1 MERNCSNGETMAF
14 IERKHIRSSVALRLC
29 FTLLGVAMPSAA
41 DAQAWPTKQV
51 IRAVVPLTAGSAT
64 DVLAR
69 VVFDQVSRQVGQ
81 TIIVENRP
89 GAAQTI
95 GTAAVAKSE
104 PDGYTILV
112 NSSSH
117 TVFPSTFSHLPFDVI
132 ADFSAVAPL
141 ASIPTVMVVAPA
153 KGYKTLSDFIALAKA
168 KPGSMTYGS
177 GGVGNSTHLAAERLR
192 LATGFDG
199 LHVPFKGAPEALTE
213 VMAGRVDFYFSPLP
227 PALPLIRD
235 GKLQALAVSSLHR
248 ASALPEVPTTNE
260 LGLQNSH
267 YEFWVGVFAPSATP
281 RPIIERLY
289 REIVLALELPNVRE
303 KLKAMGADPMPMT
316 PREFDEY
323 VKKEVEMNAA
333 VVKAAG
339 IRPN

>member
-1 MERNCSNGETMAF
+1 MAVT
-14 IERKHIRSSVALRLC
+14 ERKCIRVPLALWLC
-29 FTLLGVAMPSAA
+29 FTLLGAAAPSAA
-41 DAQAWPTKQV
+41 EAQAWPTKQV

-69 VVFDQVSRQVGQ
+69 VVLNQVSKQIGQ

-89 GAAQTI
+89 GAAGTI
-95 GTAAVAKSE
+95 GTAAVAKSN

-117 TVFPSTFSHLPFDVI
+117 TVYPSTFEHPPFDVV
-132 ADFSAVAPL
+132 ADFSAITPL

-153 KGYKTLSDFIALAKA
+153 KGYQTFADFIAVAKA

-177 GGVGNSTHLAAERLR
+177 GGIGNSTHLAAERLR
-192 LATGFDG
+192 LAAGFEG

-227 PALPLIRD
+227 PALPLIRK
-235 GKLQALAVSSLHR
+235 GILQALAVSSVRR
-248 ASALPEVPTTNE
+248 ASVLPEVPTTKE
-260 LGLQNSH
+260 LGLQNSE

-281 RPIIERLY
+281 RPVIEQLY
-289 REIVLALELPNVRE
+289 RAIVSALESTSVRE
-303 KLKAMGADPMPMT
+303 RFKEMGADPMPMT
-316 PREFDEY
+316 PQEFDEY
-323 VKKEVEMNAA
+323 VKKEVAMNAE

-339 IRPN
+339 ITPH

>member
-1 MERNCSNGETMAF
+1 MVF
-14 IERKHIRSSVALRLC
+14 IEWGHIRSSIASWLC
-29 FTLLGVAMPSAA
+29 FTLLGVALPSAA
-41 DAQAWPTKQV
+41 DAQAWPTKHV

-69 VVFDQVSRQVGQ
+69 VVFNQVSKQIGQ

-89 GAAQTI
+89 GAAGTI
-95 GTAAVAKSE
+95 GTAAVAKSD

-117 TVFPSTFSHLPFDVI
+117 TVYPSTFAHPPFDVV
-132 ADFSAVAPL
+132 ADFSAITPL
-141 ASIPTVMVVAPA
+141 ASIPTVMVVAPS
-153 KGYKTLSDFIALAKA
+153 KGYQTLADFIATAKA

-177 GGVGNSTHLAAERLR
+177 GGIGNSTHLAAERLR
-192 LATGFDG
+192 LAAGFEG

-227 PALPLIRD
+227 PAMPLIRA
-235 GKLQALAVSSLHR
+235 GNLRALAVSSVRR
-248 ASALPEVPTTNE
+248 ASVLPEVPTTKE
-260 LGLQNSH
+260 LGLQDSE

-281 RPIIERLY
+281 RPVIERLY
-289 REIVLALELPNVRE
+289 REIVLALELPSVRE
-303 KLKAMGADPMPMT
+303 KLKDMGADPMPMT
-316 PREFDEY
+316 PLEFDEY
-323 VKKEVEMNAA
+323 VKKEVKMNAA

-339 IRPN
+339 IKPH